1 MEVIID
7 HTYVRKPHV
16 VKKTHRTGLGE
27 GSGPRVGVVLGFL
40 DNLLFSESG
49 AD

>member
-1 MEVIID
+1 MEVVID

-16 VKKTHRTGLGE
+16 VKKTYRKGLGE
-27 GSGPRVGVVLGFL
+27 GNGPGVGTVLGFL
-40 DNLLFSESG
+40 NSLLFSESG

>member
-1 MEVIID
+1 MAVIID

-16 VKKTHRTGLGE
+16 VKKTYRTGLGE
-27 GSGPRVGVVLGFL
+27 GSGPGVGVVLGLL
-40 DNLLFSESG
+40 DRLLFSESG